1 VNTFADV
8 SKQLGPIKPEAL
20 EVAKE
25 VFTAAKAAGYEVR
38 YLWGYDNDASN
49 TEHHSGLALDFM
61 INDHASGQWIRDY
74 VWTNRERLRLRHAIW
89 EQHITS
95 TVVSPG
101 VVRLM
106 ADRGDTTANHMDH
119 VHVLL
124 FEGDYR
130 APGTSSGSKDTSSPA
145 PNPTPSTS
153 DGLVIDGDLGPKTIA
168 KWQAIMGTPVDGVID
183 SGYSQLVAAVQRV
196 LQATVNHRLVVDGQ
210 GIYQNN
216 KPYHT
221 VAALQSYL
229 RSPVDG
235 ILSDPVS
242 QCVMALQRRLNEG
255 RF

>member
-1 VNTFADV
+1 MNTFAQV
-8 SKQLGPIKPEAL
+8 SDKLGPIQPETL

-25 VFTAAKAAGYEVR
+25 VFAAAQAAGHEVR
-38 YLWGYDNDASN
+38 YMWGYDGDASN

-61 INDHASGQWIRDY
+61 INNHADGQAIRDY
-74 VWTNRERLRLRHAIW
+74 VWSNRARLRLRHVIW

-95 TVVSPG
+95 TVVQPG

-124 FEGDYR
+124 FAGDYR
-130 APGTSSGSKDTSSPA
+130 APGSGSTDTSSPA
-145 PNPTPSTS
+145 PNPTPSTN
-153 DGLVIDGDLGPKTIA
+153 DGLVIDGNLGPKTVA
-168 KWQAIMGTPVDGVID
+168 KWQAVMGTPVDGKID
-183 SGYSQLVAAVQRV
+183 PGYSQLVAAVQRV
-196 LQATVNHRLVVDGQ
+196 LQSTVNHRLAVDGQ

>member
-8 SKQLGPIKPEAL
+8 SDKLGPIKPEAM

-25 VFTAAKAAGYEVR
+25 VFAAAQAAGHEVR
-38 YLWGYDNDASN
+38 YMWGYDGDASN

-61 INDHASGQWIRDY
+61 INNHADGQWIRDY
-74 VWTNRERLRLRHAIW
+74 VWNNRGRLHLRHVIW

-119 VHVLL
+119 AHVLL
-124 FEGDYR
+124 FSGDYV
-130 APGTSSGSKDTSSPA
+130 APGSGSTDTSSPA
-145 PNPTPSTS
+145 PNPTPSS
-153 DGLVIDGDLGPKTIA
+153 NGMVVIDGELGPKTIRR
-168 KWQAIMGTPVDGVID
+168 WQEIMGTPADGVID
-183 SGYSQLVAAVQRV
+183 PGYSQLVAAVQQR
-196 LQATVNHRLVVDGQ
+196 LKDTVNHRLAVDGQ
-210 GIYQNN
+210 GIYQNGQ
-216 KPYHT
+216 PYHT

-229 RSPVDG
+229 KSPVDG
-235 ILSDPVS
+235 ILSSPVS